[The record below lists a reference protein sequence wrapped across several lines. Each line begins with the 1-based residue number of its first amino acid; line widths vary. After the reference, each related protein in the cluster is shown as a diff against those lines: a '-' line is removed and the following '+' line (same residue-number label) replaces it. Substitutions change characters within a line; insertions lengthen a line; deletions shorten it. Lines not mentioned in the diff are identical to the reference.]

1 MNIGKM
7 GQKGFTIGELL
18 IVIAIVLLIS
28 VPMVP
33 FIKQSRARLDKVICA
48 NNLREVGLAMYMY
61 AKEHGGQFPPA
72 IKTLY
77 DEKYISDTKLLDCPA
92 ANAAGSLENPE
103 YVYTPGLTIKSPS
116 LEPLLQDKTRNHPQ
130 GGKNA
135 LYVNGNVA
143 WVAE

>member
-1 MNIGKM
+1 MRTAKI

-33 FIKQSRARLDKVICA
+33 FIKQSRAKLDKVICA
-48 NNLREVGLAMYMY
+48 NNLRETGLALYIY
-61 AKEHGGQFPPA
+61 AREHNGQFPPA

-77 DEKYISDTKLLDCPA
+77 DEKYISDAKLLDCPA
-92 ANAAGSLENPE
+92 ANTAGTLENPE

-116 LEPLLQDKTRNHPQ
+116 LEPLLQDKTKNHPQ
-130 GGKNA
+130 GGKNV
-135 LYVNGNVA
+135 LYVNGNVV
-143 WVAE
+143 WVTE